1 MSSLIDGKWN
11 HAVTSSMDR
20 TIKVWD
26 MGTIVEDVFPLS
38 RHDNPVLSIM
48 ANEQI
53 GVAISMTR
61 YNSPCFIG
69 ITINLDLK

>member
-26 MGTIVEDVFPLS
+26 MSTIVEDVFPLP
-38 RHDNPVLSIM
+38 RHDNPVLSLL
-48 ANEQI
+48 ANEQL

-61 YNSPCFIG
+61 
-69 ITINLDLK
+69 